1 MKLILSGL
9 LFLLPLTS
17 NSQNFRSLSSQA
29 LISES
34 GKYNDTLYLLNF
46 WATWCKPCIEELP
59 WFEST
64 AKKYTNKPVKMILV
78 NLDFNSKVDSLVIPF
93 IRRKKIESDVIHITD
108 TDPNE
113 WINKIDSSWSGAIPA
128 TVMIRN
134 KNVIFFK
141 EGTVSELELNSN
153 LEKFNLP
160 DNK

>member
-1 MKLILSGL
+1 
-9 LFLLPLTS
+9 
-17 NSQNFRSLSSQA
+17 
-29 LISES
+29 
-34 GKYNDTLYLLNF
+34 
-46 WATWCKPCIEELP
+46 
-59 WFEST
+59 
-64 AKKYTNKPVKMILV
+64 MILV

-134 KNVIFFK
+134 KKVLFFK

-160 DNK
+160 ENK